1 MDREKH
7 IKSEEG
13 EELDVLSHEPI
24 KGYKTAF
31 GIVFSISLIYLLIIF
46 VMG

>member
-7 IKSEEG
+7 IKSGEG
-13 EELDVLSHEPI
+13 EELDVLSHEPV

-46 VMG
+46 IVS

>member
-1 MDREKH
+1 MDREKY

-13 EELDVLSHEPI
+13 EELDVLSHEPVN
-24 KGYKTAF
+24 GYKLAF

-46 VMG
+46 VMS